1 MRGLLIVDL
10 QNDFCEGGA
19 LGVEGGNA
27 VAQGV
32 ADFVASHAADYAV
45 IMASRDW
52 HDGDNDN
59 GGHFAAAGKEPDFV
73 TTWPL
78 HCVAN
83 SAGAQ
88 YHPLVPMG
96 SIDHHVK
103 KGQGFP
109 AYSLFEGTSDGGVK
123 VADLL
128 SGAGIDEVD
137 IVGIATDHCVRATAM
152 DARAL
157 GLRVR
162 VLEDLV
168 AAVQPETRKT
178 AVAEMEQA
186 GVSFEH
192 SK

>member
-1 MRGLLIVDL
+1 M
-10 QNDFCEGGA
+10 
-19 LGVEGGNA
+19 
-27 VAQGV
+27 
-32 ADFVASHAADYAV
+32 
-45 IMASRDW
+45 
-52 HDGDNDN
+52 
-59 GGHFAAAGKEPDFV
+59 
-73 TTWPL
+73 
-78 HCVAN
+78 
-83 SAGAQ
+83 
-88 YHPLVPMG
+88 
-96 SIDHHVK
+96 
-103 KGQGFP
+103 
-109 AYSLFEGTSDGGVK
+109 K

-128 SGAGIDEVD
+128 SAAGIDEVD

>member
-32 ADFVASHAADYAV
+32 ADFVASHAADYAL

-59 GGHFAAAGKEPDFV
+59 GGHFAMAGEEPDFV
-73 TTWPL
+73 TTWPV
-78 HCVAN
+78 HCVAD

-88 YHPLVPMG
+88 YHPLVPLE

-128 SGAGIDEVD
+128 SEAGIDVVD
-137 IVGIATDHCVRATAM
+137 IVGIATDHCVRATAL

-157 GLRVR
+157 GLGVR

>member
-1 MRGLLIVDL
+1 MRGLLIVDV
-10 QNDFCEGGA
+10 QSDFCEGGA
-19 LGVEGGNA
+19 LGVNGGNA
-27 VAQGV
+27 VAKGI
-32 ADFVASHAADYAV
+32 AEYVASHAADYTL

-59 GGHFAAAGKEPDFV
+59 GGHFAMVGEEPDFV
-73 TTWPL
+73 TTWPV
-78 HCVAN
+78 HCVAD

-88 YHPLVPMG
+88 YHPLVPLD

-109 AYSLFEGTSDGGVK
+109 AYSLFEGISDGGVK

-128 SGAGIDEVD
+128 SEAGIDEVD
-137 IVGIATDHCVRATAM
+137 IVGIATDHCVRATAL

-157 GLRVR
+157 GLGVR

-168 AAVQPETRKT
+168 AAVLPETRKT

-192 SK
+192 SE

>member
-19 LGVEGGNA
+19 LGVDGGNA

-32 ADFVASHAADYAV
+32 AKFVASHASAYSL
-45 IMASRDW
+45 ILASRDW

-59 GGHFAAAGKEPDFV
+59 GGHFAAAGKEPDFAN
-73 TTWPL
+73 TWPI
-78 HCVAN
+78 HCVAD

-88 YHPLVPMG
+88 YHPLVPMD
-96 SIDHHVK
+96 SIDHHVM

-128 SGAGIDEVD
+128 SAAAIDEVD

-168 AAVQPETRKT
+168 AAVLPETRKT
-178 AVAEMEQA
+178 AMAEMDQA
-186 GVSFEH
+186 GVSFER
-192 SK
+192 SN